1 MNTLINHKY
10 LYGTG
15 KFFGWGIVF
24 GCLLGVTAS
33 SGPIVLS
40 GAGVFMEALNKEFGW
55 NRAEVSVIVIIY
67 TATTALMI
75 PLVGRLIDQ
84 VGARKILLPA
94 IVLSALALTLVPF
107 MTQLW
112 HFYAIIFLFSLAGST
127 TTSLPYV
134 RIISLWFD
142 RRRGLFL
149 GIVAA
154 GIGLGF
160 AVVPM
165 LMQSFL
171 ENFGW
176 RGAYL
181 GIAALLVFLVLPLIF
196 IFIRDKPADVGLFP
210 DNRQEEQTAP
220 SASPTVGMFFKEATK
235 THTFWLLLL
244 MTFVFALVF
253 NGMGVHLVP
262 LLKDSGMQASQAVF
276 IASIMGMSIFF
287 SRIIIGF
294 LLDIFFAPWLAM
306 VTFLIATSG
315 LAMAASNI
323 SEIFNIL
330 AAILIGA
337 GIGAETDCISY
348 MTSRYFGLRAF
359 GKIYGFFFSFFY
371 VGTGLGPLTLGIAY
385 EMNGSYTSTLYW
397 YASICVAITLTFI
410 FFGPYKYRP
419 EV

>member
-1 MNTLINHKY
+1 MNTLLNHKY

-24 GCLLGVTAS
+24 GCLIGVTAS

-40 GAGVFMEALNKEFGW
+40 GAGVFMEALNQEFGW
-55 NRAEVSVIVIIY
+55 NRAQVSVTVTIY

-75 PLVGRLIDQ
+75 PIVGRLIDQ
-84 VGARKILLPA
+84 VGARKILIPA
-94 IVLSALALTLVPF
+94 IILSALALTLAPL
-107 MTQLW
+107 MKQLW
-112 HFYAIIFLFSLAGST
+112 HFYAVIFLFSLAGSI

-154 GIGLGF
+154 GIGSGF

-165 LMQSFL
+165 LMQHFQ

-196 IFIRDKPADVGLFP
+196 IFIRDKPADVGLLP
-210 DNRQEEQTAP
+210 DDGQEDQIAP
-220 SASPTVGMFFKEATK
+220 SASPTEGLSFKEAMH
-235 THTFWLLLL
+235 THTFWLLLV

-253 NGMGVHLVP
+253 NGMAVHLVP
-262 LLKDSGMQASQAVF
+262 LLKDSGMSPAQAVF
-276 IASIMGMSIFF
+276 IASIMGMSLFA

-294 LLDIFFAPWLAM
+294 LLDVVFAPWLALA
-306 VTFLIATSG
+306 TFLIATGGLG
-315 LAMAASNI
+315 LAAGNL
-323 SEIFNIL
+323 SEAFNIL
-330 AAILIGA
+330 AAILIGV
-337 GIGAETDCISY
+337 GIGAETDIISY

-371 VGTGLGPLTLGIAY
+371 VGTGLGPLALGIAY

-397 YASICVAITLTFI
+397 YVAICVAVTLTFI

-419 EV
+419 K